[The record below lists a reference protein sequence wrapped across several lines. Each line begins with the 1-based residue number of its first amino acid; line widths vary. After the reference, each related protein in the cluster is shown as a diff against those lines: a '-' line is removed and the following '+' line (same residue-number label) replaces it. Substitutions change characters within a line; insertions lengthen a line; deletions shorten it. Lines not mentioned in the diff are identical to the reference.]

1 MREFVVAQCERT
13 MTSSPAS
20 DDSFKSEM
28 RDGGARKT
36 FKVDEGLR
44 RGQQPVCRASLL
56 SNAVMES
63 EQDAGAITNAAR
75 ARDRGVTFA
84 WSGYFGY
91 CNSDVQRRN
100 AEKAGIKVT
109 NVLSVEWLVSTFTPC
124 KSLTQGFVFSLQ
136 I

>member
-1 MREFVVAQCERT
+1 M
-13 MTSSPAS
+13 
-20 DDSFKSEM
+20 
-28 RDGGARKT
+28 
-36 FKVDEGLR
+36 
-44 RGQQPVCRASLL
+44 L

-63 EQDAGAITNAAR
+63 EQDAGAITNAAC
-75 ARDRGVTFA
+75 DRGATFGR
-84 WSGYFGY
+84 SGYFGY

>member
-1 MREFVVAQCERT
+1 M
-13 MTSSPAS
+13 
-20 DDSFKSEM
+20 
-28 RDGGARKT
+28 
-36 FKVDEGLR
+36 
-44 RGQQPVCRASLL
+44 L

-63 EQDAGAITNAAR
+63 EQDAGAITNA

-109 NVLSVEWLVSTFTPC
+109 NVLSVEWLVSTFMPC
-124 KSLTQGFVFSLQ
+124 NSLTPAFVF
-136 I
+136 